1 MTNRPEILAIDGGG
15 TRCRV
20 ACMVSGRRI
29 LTEVKSA
36 NASTDLSGTIAQL
49 NRGLASLADMLA
61 LSVEDLADVPAFIG
75 LAGMVA
81 PDIRQAIADGIP
93 LKHVRIED
101 DRPAAVRGALGD
113 RDGAI
118 GHCGTGSF
126 FAVQKDRAIRLS
138 GGWGPV
144 LGDEASA
151 QWLGR
156 KALLAALDVSDGL
169 RSMSPLAQ
177 GLLEDYGGTAGI
189 VRFAAKATPVEFG
202 EIAPRV
208 TQAAQSDDSLAL
220 NLLQRGADH
229 IARTLLPMGWKPP
242 LPICLTGGLG
252 RFYAGLVP
260 GDMQAL
266 VTKPKGEPID
276 GALSLADDFRRGM
289 PT

>member
-1 MTNRPEILAIDGGG
+1 MMNRPEILAIDGGG

-20 ACMVSGRRI
+20 ACMVSGRRV

-36 NASTDLSGTIAQL
+36 NASTDLQGTIAQL

-61 LSVEDLADVPAFIG
+61 LTVDDLADVPAFIG

-81 PDIRQAIADGIP
+81 PDIRQAIAAGIP
-93 LKHVRIED
+93 LTCARIED

-113 RDGAI
+113 KDGAI

-126 FAVQKDRAIRLS
+126 FAVQKDRDIRLS

-156 KALLAALDVSDGL
+156 KALLAALDVADGL
-169 RSMSPLAQ
+169 RRMSPLAQ

-189 VRFAAKATPVEFG
+189 VRFASKATPVEFG
-202 EIAPRV
+202 DIAPRV
-208 TQAAQSDDSLAL
+208 TTAAQSEDSLAL

-229 IARTLLPMGWKPP
+229 VARTLLPMGWKPP
-242 LPICLTGGLG
+242 LPICMTGGIG
-252 RFYAGLVP
+252 RFYKEFLP
-260 GDMQAL
+260 GDMQSL
-266 VTKPKGEPID
+266 VSTPEGEPID
-276 GALSLADDFRRGM
+276 GALSLAVDFRRALRE
-289 PT
+289 

>member
-1 MTNRPEILAIDGGG
+1 
-15 TRCRV
+15 
-20 ACMVSGRRI
+20 
-29 LTEVKSA
+29 
-36 NASTDLSGTIAQL
+36 
-49 NRGLASLADMLA
+49 MLA
-61 LSVEDLADVPAFIG
+61 LSVEDIANVPAFIG

-81 PDIRQAIADGIP
+81 PDIRQAIADGIS
-93 LKHVRIED
+93 LTRTRIED

-113 RDGAI
+113 TDGAI

-126 FAVQKDRAIRLS
+126 FAVQKDRVIRLS
-138 GGWGPV
+138 GGWGPI

-169 RSMSPLAQ
+169 RRMSPLAQ
-177 GLLEDYGGTAGI
+177 DLLDDYGGTAGI
-189 VRFAAKATPVEFG
+189 VRFASKATPVEFG

-208 TQAAQSDDSLAL
+208 TKAAQLEDSLAV

-229 IARTLLPMGWKPP
+229 IARTLLPLGWRPP

-252 RFYAGLVP
+252 PFYAGLLP

-266 VTKPKGEPID
+266 VQEPKGEPID
-276 GALSLADDFRRGM
+276 GALSLAEDFRRGT